1 MPWSGPAP
9 DDRLMTREL
18 DGRVVLI
25 TGASRG
31 LGRAMALAFA
41 REGAR
46 LSLCARGAADLEAV
60 VAEIR
65 RGGTDVLSVAA
76 DVASEVDQER
86 LVSLTLDRLG
96 PLGGLVTNPSSRG
109 P

>member
-1 MPWSGPAP
+1 
-9 DDRLMTREL
+9 MTQEL

-46 LSLCARGAADLEAV
+46 LSLCARGGAELEAV
-60 VAEIR
+60 AAEIR
-65 RGGTDVLSVAA
+65 RGGTEVLSVAA
-76 DVASEVDQER
+76 DVASEGDRER
-86 LVSLTLDRLG
+86 LGSLTLDRFGPLHAPVNHASSLG
-96 PLGGLVTNPSSRG
+96 PP
-109 P
+109 PPP